1 MTTNGSFGALLLHH
15 HNGRGNRAE
24 VVLLEDTQTADLSI
38 TKGVTGTPAVGNNV
52 TFTLT
57 VTNNG
62 PEGRPASR

>member
-1 MTTNGSFGALLLHH
+1 M
-15 HNGRGNRAE
+15 
-24 VVLLEDTQTADLSI
+24 VLLEGTQTADLSI

-62 PEGRPASR
+62 PDGATGSR